1 VSDGGSGAGG
11 TSRCSRDARGRLIAR
26 PPRRRGQYYDTFGK
40 NKVRYAKFDWRV
52 YHAPHFDVHYYPEEE
67 HLLEKVISLAESAYD
82 SLSQDFDF
90 QIQEPTPLLI
100 YKTHT
105 DFLQNNL
112 MNGFIPEGVGAF
124 ATPTLFRMV
133 MPIDCPTPSS
143 TASSAT
149 S

>member
-1 VSDGGSGAGG
+1 MGG
-11 TSRCSRDARGRLIAR
+11 
-26 PPRRRGQYYDTFGK
+26 RRRWASVCSPSPGSLRRPCPLQGQYYDTFGK

-90 QIQEPTPLLI
+90 QIQEPTSLLI

-105 DFLQNNL
+105 DFLQNNDERL
-112 MNGFIPEGVGAF
+112 HPGGGASPP
-124 ATPTLFRMV
+124 PT
-133 MPIDCPTPSS
+133 
-143 TASSAT
+143 SSAW
-149 S
+149 